1 MANKI
6 KILAVDDHPLLQE
19 GVAAVMEGEGDI
31 ELVGEASSGSEAI
44 ELFRRHRPDVTLMD
58 LQMPGMSGI
67 EAILAIRAEFPN
79 ARFIVLTTYQ
89 GDVQALRALKAGASG
104 YLLKNMLRKE
114 LLETIRV
121 VHAGRRR
128 IPPEIAAELADHV
141 TDDAL
146 SEREI
151 AVLQRAAS
159 GNSNKIIAS
168 QLNVSEATVKGHMK
182 SILSKLGANDRTH
195 AVTIGMKRGFS
206 GWLVDGLSCRRRRG
220 GRHIKTLDRFDFIQA
235 SDKALFGPVECRA

>member
-1 MANKI
+1 MKKKI
-6 KILAVDDHPLLQE
+6 RVLAVDDHPFLRE
-19 GVAAVMEGEGDI
+19 GIAAVLQGEEDLELIAEAPSGPEG
-31 ELVGEASSGSEAI
+31 I
-44 ELFRRHRPDVTLMD
+44 ELFRIHRPDVTLMD

-67 EAILAIRAEFPN
+67 EAIIAIRSEFPS

-89 GDVQALRALKAGASG
+89 GDVQALRALKAGAAG

-121 VHAGRRR
+121 VHSGRRR

-146 SEREI
+146 SDREV
-151 AVLQRAAS
+151 AVLQRVAT

-195 AVTIGMKRGFS
+195 AVTIAMRRGF
-206 GWLVDGLSCRRRRG
+206 LDG
-220 GRHIKTLDRFDFIQA
+220 
-235 SDKALFGPVECRA
+235 